1 MGSVTAD
8 ASPDARRH
16 YGSCPVTPRTLRDK
30 MHDPK
35 LKKKLGQHHLRS
47 GELCRP
53 LVEYLEPEGQRVLE
67 IGAGGGVLTAELLA
81 AGGRLIACEL
91 DLEWAV
97 TLKQRLRGHDATT
110 VVLDALRIDWRRLPH
125 PTLVAGNLPFN
136 VGTRII
142 EGLLPHGNT
151 VPRAAFM
158 VQKEVADRL
167 TASPGEAAYSSFSV
181 MTAAYA
187 RVVRLGTVAP
197 GSFRPPPKVSAAFVG
212 LELRSPPLAVD
223 QMPAFIR
230 LVRLAFAQRRKTL
243 RNSLASGLGR
253 ERSERLLEAAG
264 LDPRC
269 RAQELDLAAFV
280 ELFRESTG

>member
-1 MGSVTAD
+1 M
-8 ASPDARRH
+8 
-16 YGSCPVTPRTLRDK
+16 Y
-30 MHDPK
+30 DPT

-47 GELCRP
+47 GKLCRP
-53 LVEYLEPEGQRVLE
+53 LVDYLEPAGQRVLE
-67 IGAGGGVLTAELLA
+67 IGAGGGVLTAELQA

-97 TLKQRLRGHDATT
+97 ILKRRLRDRGVAT
-110 VVLDALRIDWRRLPH
+110 VVLDALTIDWRRLPH
-125 PTLVAGNLPFN
+125 PTLVTGNLPFN

-142 EGLLPHGNT
+142 EGLLPHGAT
-151 VPRAAFM
+151 IPRAAFM

-167 TASPGEAAYSSFSV
+167 AARPGEPAYGSFSV

-212 LELRSPPLAVD
+212 LELRPPPLAAHR
-223 QMPAFIR
+223 MPAFIR

-243 RNSLASGLGR
+243 RNSLASGFGR
-253 ERSERLLEAAG
+253 ERAEGLLEAAG
-264 LDPRC
+264 LDLRC

-280 ELFRESTG
+280 KLFRGATD